1 MPIHIVLTTPQEV
14 FAEAVTKAKDLS
26 ERIMKLSDLN
36 ASPLMPGETADTRRH
51 QIAKFG
57 KALAEAFI
65 VINNLIEHAA
75 EAAAEHA
82 KRSDVTAGPVKPSD
96 DSNAN

>member
-1 MPIHIVLTTPQEV
+1 MPIHIILTTPQEV
-14 FAEAVTKAKDLS
+14 FASAITTAKELS
-26 ERIMKLSDLN
+26 EKIMKLSDLN
-36 ASPLMPGETADTRRH
+36 TSPLTPGETPDMRRH

-65 VINNLIEHAA
+65 VIDNIMAQ
-75 EAAAEHA
+75 AAEHVA
-82 KRSDVTAGPVKPSD
+82 AHHHGDVTSGPAKPPD